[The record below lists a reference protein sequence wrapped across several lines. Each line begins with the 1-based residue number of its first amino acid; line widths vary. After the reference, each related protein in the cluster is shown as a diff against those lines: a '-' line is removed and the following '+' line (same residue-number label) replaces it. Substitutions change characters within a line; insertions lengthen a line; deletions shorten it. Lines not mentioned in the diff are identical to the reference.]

1 MKLFTVTM
9 SVNNNLLSVPINQV
23 QGFGEHSPT
32 QGFIFMGTKT
42 VTTKESYSTL
52 VEMWNDLTGE
62 SE

>member
-1 MKLFTVTM
+1 MKLLTVTM
-9 SVNNNLLSVPINQV
+9 DINDKLVSVPVDKV
-23 QGFGEHSPT
+23 QAIAEETST
-32 QGFIFMGTKT
+32 KGFISVGGSD

>member
-1 MKLFTVTM
+1 MKLLTVTM

-23 QGFGEHSPT
+23 QGIGEHSSA
-32 QGFIFMGTKT
+32 QGFVFIGTKP
-42 VTTKESYSTL
+42 VSTKESYSTL